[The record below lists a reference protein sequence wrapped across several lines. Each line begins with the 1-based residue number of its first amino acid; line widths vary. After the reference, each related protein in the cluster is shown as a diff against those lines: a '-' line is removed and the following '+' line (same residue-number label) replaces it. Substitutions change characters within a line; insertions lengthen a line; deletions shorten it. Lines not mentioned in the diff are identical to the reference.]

1 MDRQVISFV
10 AALALLIGSVGF
22 VVAQNLSSSDT
33 VETSPVTLLAPAQT
47 TVTTA
52 ALAPGTTRQTLPPTP
67 SSEVFLYAADGG
79 CTPGTTRLPDG
90 QYHGSIII
98 NPDRTMTF
106 NLKCLFLAADLPDD
120 FDELFS
126 DRFPGQTFPATGAD
140 LIDPV
145 AIDRTVR
152 FTRFSEFIID
162 GGLYIGDEASLYY
175 TNRGATPFDATI
187 LIEQGVASS
196 IAEIADA
203 EVNPG

>member
-10 AALALLIGSVGF
+10 AALALLVGSAG
-22 VVAQNLSSSDT
+22 VVIARSQSSSDT
-33 VETSPVTLLAPAQT
+33 VEASPVTVLAPVQS

-52 ALAPGTTRQTLPPTP
+52 PLVPGTTRQTLPPTP
-67 SSEVFLYAADGG
+67 SSEVFLYAADDG

-90 QYHGSIII
+90 TYHGSIII

-106 NLKCLFLAADLPDD
+106 NLKCLFLAADLPED

-126 DRFPGQTFPATGAD
+126 DRFPGQVFPATGAD
-140 LIDPV
+140 LIDPA
-145 AIDRTVR
+145 AIDRIVR

-162 GGLYIGDEASLYY
+162 GGLYIGDEASVYY
-175 TNRGATPFDATI
+175 ADRGATPFDATI

-196 IAEIADA
+196 IVEIADA